1 MIEFINEIL
10 TFLTRHYALYLVVT
24 MSIIVSLTICLL
36 HFVKKP
42 IKKLTAKIPNEKVR
56 KLANK
61 MFIIL
66 AFAFSA
72 FAWFVLKFISPAH
85 FSCEALEVLL
95 TGSFAIVLY
104 AFGDGIVTHTTAEKF
119 IDELTE
125 LDKKDEKAEK
135 KTTNAVKDFW
145 NKVK

>member
-1 MIEFINEIL
+1 MIEFINKIL
-10 TFLTRHYALYLVVT
+10 DFLILNYALYMVVT
-24 MSIIVSLTICLL
+24 MGIIVSLTIGVL

-42 IKKLTAKIPNEKVR
+42 IKKITAKIPNEKLR

-72 FAWFVLKFISPAH
+72 VSWIALKLISPAY
-85 FSCEALEVLL
+85 FSCEALEILL
-95 TGSFAIVLY
+95 TGAFAIVLY
-104 AFGDGIVTHTTAEKF
+104 AFGDGIVTKSTAEKF
-119 IDELTE
+119 IDEITE
-125 LDKKDEKAEK
+125 LDKKDDNSKT

>member
-24 MSIIVSLTICLL
+24 MSIIVSLTIGLL

-42 IKKLTAKIPNEKVR
+42 IKKLTAKIPNDKLR

-66 AFAFSA
+66 AFAISA
-72 FAWFVLKFISPAH
+72 FSWLVLNLISPAY
-85 FSCEALEVLL
+85 FGFEPMKVLL
-95 TGSFAIVLY
+95 TGASAVVLY
-104 AFGDGIVTHTTAEKF
+104 AFGDGIVTKSTAQTF
-119 IDELTE
+119 IDEITD
-125 LDKKDEKAEK
+125 LDTKDEKAEE